1 MVIFSSDATWEDS
14 FVGTRRGSWQSL
26 KFGALFN
33 SRFLEQSV
41 KLDKHVMA
49 RITLIRHGK
58 TEIPS
63 HGKHD
68 FDRSLISRGQRNS
81 SAVGAFLREHKMLP
95 QLVLVSSAARTR
107 ETYEFM
113 KPQWP
118 DGIAVKFV
126 DELYEASAD
135 TLLSVILNN
144 SGVQSNVAVIGHN
157 PSLVILLNY
166 MVADNHHSAFNGRV
180 TEHDLSYFPT
190 CCFADIGFEAP
201 RINDIVVRS
210 GKLLSM
216 IRVRD
221 L

>member
-1 MVIFSSDATWEDS
+1 
-14 FVGTRRGSWQSL
+14 
-26 KFGALFN
+26 
-33 SRFLEQSV
+33 
-41 KLDKHVMA
+41 MA

-63 HGKHD
+63 YEKHD
-68 FDRSLISRGQRNS
+68 FDRSLILRGQQNS
-81 SAVGAFLREHKMLP
+81 SAVGAFLRKHKMLP

-118 DGIAVKFV
+118 DGIPVKFI

-135 TLLSVILNN
+135 TLLSVIVNN
-144 SGVQSNVAVIGHN
+144 CGVQSNVAVIGHN
-157 PSLVILLNY
+157 PSLVILLNH
-166 MVADNHHSAFNGRV
+166 MVADNHHAAFNGRV

-201 RINDIVVRS
+201 QVRNIQVKN

-216 IRVRD
+216 KRVRE